1 MSSNLSS
8 RFPLFKYLAQTLTNR
23 FKERDFRIVKKYH
36 CWQQN
41 KSSWKNQYPSRQG
54 GRRRGVLRSAP
65 VAHQSGRWAVLT
77 ISGNCFA
84 FLSRF
89 WGSFEIFS
97 PSVPEISTSII
108 GTTRLD
114 KTHCIYLQNIYQKST
129 SVDHWSTRTQC
140 EAPKDVVSCS
150 SCDCKPVKH
159 FFVFFATVVCFFI
172 LPNVLIACQFPLS
185 RNLCKNTFKWP
196 ACDLYKR

>member
-1 MSSNLSS
+1 MDQNGLQMTFFNLNAPVSLRRKKFRRYHSTPLTAHFFQYPSRPGGILIPLHVVQFTLAAMSSNLSS

-54 GRRRGVLRSAP
+54 GRRRGVTRSAP
-65 VAHQSGRWAVLT
+65 VAHHSGRRAVLT
-77 ISGNCFA
+77 IFGNCLA

-108 GTTRLD
+108 GTTWLD
-114 KTHCIYLQNIYQKST
+114 ALYIFTKIQKFLRWSLISQD
-129 SVDHWSTRTQC
+129 SVRGS
-140 EAPKDVVSCS
+140 
-150 SCDCKPVKH
+150 
-159 FFVFFATVVCFFI
+159 
-172 LPNVLIACQFPLS
+172 
-185 RNLCKNTFKWP
+185 
-196 ACDLYKR
+196 